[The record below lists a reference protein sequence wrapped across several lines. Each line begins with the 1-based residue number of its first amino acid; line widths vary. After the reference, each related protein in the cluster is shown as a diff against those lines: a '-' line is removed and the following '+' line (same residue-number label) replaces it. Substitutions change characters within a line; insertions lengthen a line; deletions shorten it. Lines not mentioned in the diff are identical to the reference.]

1 MDVTVNTRG
10 DGAGRLGAVAA
21 AVVVTLA
28 AVLTTVTLV
37 RAQPGD
43 ALDHTTPLGPGAL
56 TDTGRVL
63 TGPVPDAHD
72 PLPASAPE
80 SLHVPAIGLRT
91 ESLAELGRTPTGVVE
106 VPGNAATVGWLA
118 ETGSPGERGAAVLT
132 GYVDFAY
139 ERGAFFPLDDV
150 RPGAEVTVGRADG
163 STAVFTVYRV
173 QTLPRGAALAQAT
186 AHSEHP
192 DLRLLSVSGEFD
204 SAGAEPNA
212 VVVFARLTGAGR

>member
-1 MDVTVNTRG
+1 MNTRR
-10 DGAGRLGAVAA
+10 DDTGRLGAVAA

-37 RAQPGD
+37 RSQPGD
-43 ALDHTTPLGPGAL
+43 TLDHTTPLG
-56 TDTGRVL
+56 TGTPTGTGEVL
-63 TGPVPDAHD
+63 SGPVPEAHD

-80 SLHVPAIGLRT
+80 SLHVPAIGLDT
-91 ESLAELGRTPTGVVE
+91 GSLAELGRTPTGVVE

-132 GYVDFAY
+132 GFVDFAY

-150 RPGAEVTVGRADG
+150 RPGAEVSVGRADG

-173 QTLPRGAALAQAT
+173 GTLPRAAALAQAT
-186 AHSEHP
+186 AHSDHP

-204 SAGAEPNA
+204 SAGAEPDA
-212 VVVFARLTGAGR
+212 VVVFARLTGVER